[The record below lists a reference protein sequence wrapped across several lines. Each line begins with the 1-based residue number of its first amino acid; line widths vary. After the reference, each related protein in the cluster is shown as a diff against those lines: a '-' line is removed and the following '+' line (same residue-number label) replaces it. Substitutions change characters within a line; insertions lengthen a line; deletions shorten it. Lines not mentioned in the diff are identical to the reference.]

1 MSTLEERLRKGLK
14 RSALP
19 HGRRP
24 KIMISPSMLAIW
36 QRVRE
41 LELKCRCDR
50 DVCPCLACI
59 ESQALEEAL
68 RDKFRLEAWQ
78 QVAAPDDGSGSVE
91 DIASHRR
98 FCALELALRTSRQ
111 AENARSTSG
120 DQSG

>member
-19 HGRRP
+19 RGRRP
-24 KIMISPSMLAIW
+24 KITITRSMLAIW

-50 DVCPCLACI
+50 GVCPACI

-78 QVAAPDDGSGSVE
+78 QVAAPDDGNGGVE
-91 DIASHRR
+91 DIAAHRR
-98 FCALELALRTSRQ
+98 YCALELALR
-111 AENARSTSG
+111 EARRAIARASISG
-120 DQSG
+120 DQSANR